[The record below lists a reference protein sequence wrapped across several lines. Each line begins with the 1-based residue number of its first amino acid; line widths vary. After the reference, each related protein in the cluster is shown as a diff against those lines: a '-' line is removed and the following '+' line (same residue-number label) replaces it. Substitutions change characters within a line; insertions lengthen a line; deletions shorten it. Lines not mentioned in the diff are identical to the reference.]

1 MPAVLELNPGKSVDR
16 HTSLGCPFAN
26 TATRLSDASAVQL
39 GAQAE
44 GSTVP
49 EESTTPPFHQAEFV
63 LQHTSLNLMPAFE
76 LSDMQLQ

>member
-1 MPAVLELNPGKSVDR
+1 MPAVLELNPGKPVNR

-26 TATRLSDASAVQL
+26 AATRLSDVQL

-49 EESTTPPFHQAEFV
+49 EESTTSPFHQAEFV